1 MINSANYFF
10 NHVYLRSF
18 ISQTFFEWLLI
29 SPCLCFS
36 CFFSPCLQKNPLNFQ
51 KRQIFL
57 WFPNCPIFRCAYS
70 YWIKE
75 TIAKTT
81 DYHWDQSFVYNS
93 MRQSGNLTQIF
104 SYSFSRGIQL
114 WKQFVSEIICT
125 ILQTVEKL
133 NAAKEA
139 WMRIPLLWFTL
150 QKAWKAAP
158 DWTCRF
164 LHTSKIRHTPLNGLS
179 PILCFAPFQWVPHHV
194 YMKKLFFL
202 EVFVC
207 WNMLTSVN
215 LITQIY

>member
-1 MINSANYFF
+1 
-10 NHVYLRSF
+10 
-18 ISQTFFEWLLI
+18 
-29 SPCLCFS
+29 
-36 CFFSPCLQKNPLNFQ
+36 
-51 KRQIFL
+51 
-57 WFPNCPIFRCAYS
+57 
-70 YWIKE
+70 
-75 TIAKTT
+75 
-81 DYHWDQSFVYNS
+81 

-164 LHTSKIRHTPLNGLS
+164 LHTCKIRHAPLNGLS
-179 PILCFAPFQWVPHHV
+179 PMLCFAPFQWVPHHV
-194 YMKKLFFL
+194 YMKKLFFSRGICL
-202 EVFVC
+202 LKHARLIKFDYT
-207 WNMLTSVN
+207 NLLAML
-215 LITQIY
+215 QINGSYADK

>member
-1 MINSANYFF
+1 
-10 NHVYLRSF
+10 
-18 ISQTFFEWLLI
+18 
-29 SPCLCFS
+29 
-36 CFFSPCLQKNPLNFQ
+36 
-51 KRQIFL
+51 
-57 WFPNCPIFRCAYS
+57 
-70 YWIKE
+70 
-75 TIAKTT
+75 
-81 DYHWDQSFVYNS
+81 

-164 LHTSKIRHTPLNGLS
+164 VMVHTSKSMKSGSWLDVSFSPHVQNTARAFEWIITNTVFCTLSVSTSACNNNNNNNKIFITVSMYLAHRANWGHLLLLN
-179 PILCFAPFQWVPHHV
+179 
-194 YMKKLFFL
+194 
-202 EVFVC
+202 
-207 WNMLTSVN
+207 
-215 LITQIY
+215 

>member
-1 MINSANYFF
+1 
-10 NHVYLRSF
+10 
-18 ISQTFFEWLLI
+18 
-29 SPCLCFS
+29 
-36 CFFSPCLQKNPLNFQ
+36 
-51 KRQIFL
+51 
-57 WFPNCPIFRCAYS
+57 
-70 YWIKE
+70 
-75 TIAKTT
+75 
-81 DYHWDQSFVYNS
+81 

-179 PILCFAPFQWVPHHV
+179 PILCFAPFQWVPHHEKTFFSRGICLLKHAHLIKFD
-194 YMKKLFFL
+194 YTNLLAMLQINGTLTNNKLNWPI
-202 EVFVC
+202 ESKDY
-207 WNMLTSVN
+207 NYS
-215 LITQIY
+215 

>member
-36 CFFSPCLQKNPLNFQ
+36 CFFSPCLRKKSVEFSKATNIFMISKLPYISLCIQLLDKRNNSKNH
-51 KRQIFL
+51 QI
-57 WFPNCPIFRCAYS
+57 
-70 YWIKE
+70 
-75 TIAKTT
+75 TIGTKAL
-81 DYHWDQSFVYNS
+81 FYNS

-207 WNMLTSVN
+207 WNMLT
-215 LITQIY
+215 